1 MVLFFK
7 GISYDNQIF
16 TIPMLLF
23 FLLFWSRCFYE
34 HNGWNLNKFSKLV
47 LNRFINNHNEFD
59 NLLLQRLYTENKR
72 EKIALLDGNLK
83 SNSTWYTLWVHIVH
97 FIYHLH
103 SRLYCL
109 PLMLRVFPPKR
120 KHSQSSGRGVLEA
133 STNTFTLLMSIPRRS
148 KMGWIEALSK
158 RFKIHIFSL

>member
-1 MVLFFK
+1 M
-7 GISYDNQIF
+7 
-16 TIPMLLF
+16 
-23 FLLFWSRCFYE
+23 
-34 HNGWNLNKFSKLV
+34 
-47 LNRFINNHNEFD
+47 NRFINNHNEFD

-158 RFKIHIFSL
+158 RFKIHIFFSIKSNFRVFFRLVHTFVVSHLRFLFIHLFIALHL